1 MVRKVGRNDRCPCG
15 SGEKYKRCCID
26 HKPGDAGV
34 PQGRE
39 RPTPVEAIAA
49 KQGDFAQR
57 LQGRDDTYA
66 QLVGKAFAHEHVGMD
81 LHSTSA
87 LNDDE
92 RAELRA
98 LAPAAVAAYE
108 HEMQEVTDRLRE
120 LVAQGHPFHV
130 LSSTVMANL
139 MAAPGSYYE
148 PTHHGF
154 ESFVE
159 LVGGLLLTQPPS
171 AAREPA
177 SAEVLSAIQ
186 EQMARLQDL
195 IVLRNLAAQHDEAHE
210 TGGLRFSGVL
220 QWTTVRGTS
229 FEHHGAD
236 LARAVYGPFD
246 DWCLKRYGFTAEDVL
261 RVGAAADRWS
271 TDRVNEL
278 LQEAHAFADRIGEKM
293 SDTALRDALSAEEL
307 SRLDAPGMAESLG
320 LQAFTEILSEG
331 IGDASAFSVDDLVG
345 DHLPRER
352 VGAVLSELS
361 LSVGGLEPSEYRGLF
376 DRSPLVERPFVEFEE
391 RYLLPIPGM
400 VLRDTLGLLETRLV
414 NGGPRSFS
422 MSRAKTLDALAV
434 DYLVALLPGGQGFVN
449 LFYEGTELDGLVIF
463 ERTAFVVEGK
473 GTPLSVAAERG
484 DLERLRRDIG
494 RAVEEAWTQGK
505 RARDYLLREGAPAV
519 FVDDS
524 GTELVR
530 LEPGQIDD
538 VVIVNPTV
546 HELAGH
552 ASQLPRL
559 RHLGLFADGEYPW
572 SVFINDLR
580 VIAETADNA
589 AVFLH
594 YLIWRARLPLG
605 EQVTATDELD
615 LWASYLLSERFGS
628 LAAGGHYIVGNSTT
642 DFDAY
647 YNGLLGN
654 GPPAPKPRKMLK
666 EPVKSFVD
674 RMANERPPG
683 WRSAAGTCLD
693 LSIAEMAYV
702 CGRAPAICDTA
713 QEHRRTG
720 FEEVGRVRLVG
731 VPRGDALE
739 QVIADAEGASGDAT
753 FHIYMQAADDGAPQ
767 VIAATTVRPV
777 TFELS
782 DYEKRCLQE
791 LAREQQPYNA

>member
-1 MVRKVGRNDRCPCG
+1 VGKIGRNDRCPCG

-26 HKPGDAGV
+26 RKLGDAAV
-34 PQGRE
+34 PRGRE

-49 KQGDFAQR
+49 KRADFAQR
-57 LQGRDDTYA
+57 LQARDDTYA
-66 QLVGKAFAHEHVGMD
+66 QLVGKGFAHEQVGMD
-81 LHSTSA
+81 LRSTLA
-87 LNDDE
+87 LTDDE

-98 LAPAAVAAYE
+98 LAPAALAAYQ

-120 LVAQGHPFHV
+120 LVAQGHPLHV
-130 LSSTVMANL
+130 LSSIVMANL
-139 MAAPGSYYE
+139 MAPPGAYYE

-159 LVGGLLLTQPPS
+159 LVGGLLLTQPPPT
-171 AAREPA
+171 AREPA
-177 SAEVLSAIQ
+177 SAEVLSAIH
-186 EQMARLQDL
+186 EQMAALQDL
-195 IVLRNLAAQHDEAHE
+195 IVLRNLAAQQDEAPE

-229 FEHHGAD
+229 FEHHRAD
-236 LARAVYGPFD
+236 LARAIYGPFD
-246 DWCLKRYGFTAEDVL
+246 AWCLKRYGFTAEDVL
-261 RVGAAADRWS
+261 RVGAAADQWS
-271 TDRVNEL
+271 TDRFNEL
-278 LQEAHAFADRIGEKM
+278 LQEAHAFADRIQATM
-293 SDTALRDALSAEEL
+293 SDTTLRAALSAEEL
-307 SRLDAPGMAESLG
+307 ARLDAPGMSESVRFR
-320 LQAFTEILSEG
+320 AFTEVISEG
-331 IGDASAFSVDDLVG
+331 ISDASAFCVDDLVG
-345 DHLPRER
+345 DDLPRER
-352 VGAVLSELS
+352 VEAVLNELS
-361 LSVGGLEPSEYRGLF
+361 VSVGGLEASEYRGLF
-376 DRSPLVERPFVEFEE
+376 DRSPLVERPFVEFEG

-400 VLRDTLGLLETRLV
+400 VLRDTVGLLENRLV

-422 MSRAKTLDALAV
+422 TSRAKTLDALAV
-434 DYLVALLPGGQGFVN
+434 DYLVALLPSGRGFVN

-473 GTPLSVAAERG
+473 GTPLSAAAQRG
-484 DLERLRRDIG
+484 DLERLRRDVE

-505 RARDYLLREGAPAV
+505 RARDYILGEDAPAV

-530 LEPGQIDD
+530 LEPGQIDE
-538 VVIVNPTV
+538 VVILNPTI
-546 HELAGH
+546 HQLAGH

-559 RHLGLFADGEYPW
+559 RILGLFADGEYPW

-594 YLIWRARLPLG
+594 YLIWRGRLPLG
-605 EQVTATDELD
+605 EQVTAADELD

-628 LAAGGHYIVGNSTT
+628 LADGGHYLVGNATT

-654 GPPAPKPRKMLK
+654 GPPAPKPRKMLE
-666 EPVKSFVD
+666 EPVKSFVE
-674 RMANERPPG
+674 RMADERPPG
-683 WRSAAGTCLD
+683 WRRAAGTCLD
-693 LSIAEMAYV
+693 LSILEMAYV

-713 QEHRRTG
+713 QQHRRTG
-720 FEEVGRVRLVG
+720 FEEVGRVRLVR

-739 QVIADAEGASGDAT
+739 QVITDAEDISGEAT

-767 VIAATTVRPV
+767 VIEAKTVGPV

-782 DYEKRCLQE
+782 GYEKRCLQE
-791 LAREQQPYNA
+791 LAREQQP

>member
-1 MVRKVGRNDRCPCG
+1 VEKIGRNEPCPCG

-26 HKPGDAGV
+26 SKLGDTGA
-34 PQGRE
+34 PQRRE

-49 KQGDFAQR
+49 KQADFAQR
-57 LQGRDDTYA
+57 LQARDDRYA

-87 LNDDE
+87 LKDDE

-98 LAPAAVAAYE
+98 LAPAAFAAYQ

-120 LVAQGHPFHV
+120 LVAQGHPLHV
-130 LSSTVMANL
+130 LSNIVMANL
-139 MAAPGSYYE
+139 MAAPGAYYE

-154 ESFVE
+154 ESLVE

-177 SAEVLSAIQ
+177 SVEVLSAIQ
-186 EQMARLQDL
+186 KQLAHLQDL
-195 IVLRNLAAQHDEAHE
+195 IVLRNLAAQQDEAPE
-210 TGGLRFSGVL
+210 AGGLRFSGVL
-220 QWTTVRGTS
+220 HWTTVRGTS

-236 LARAVYGPFD
+236 LARAIYGPFN

-271 TDRVNEL
+271 TDRFNEL
-278 LQEAHAFADRIGEKM
+278 LQEAHAFSDRIQAELR
-293 SDTALRDALSAEEL
+293 DTALRDALSAEEL
-307 SRLDAPGMAESLG
+307 SRLDAPGISKSLG
-320 LQAFTEILSEG
+320 FQAFTEVLSEG
-331 IGDASAFSVDDLVG
+331 VGNASAFSVDDLVG
-345 DHLPRER
+345 EDLPRER
-352 VGAVLSELS
+352 VEAVLSELS
-361 LSVGGLEPSEYRGLF
+361 VSVGGLEPNEYRGLF
-376 DRSPLVERPFVEFEE
+376 DRSPLVERPFVQFEE

-400 VLRDTLGLLETRLV
+400 VLRDTVGLLETRLL

-422 MSRAKTLDALAV
+422 TSRAKTLDALAV
-434 DYLVALLPGGQGFVN
+434 EYLVALLPGSQGFVN

-473 GTPLSVAAERG
+473 GTPLSAAAQRG

-505 RARDYLLREGAPAV
+505 RARDYVLGEDAPAV

-530 LEPGQIDD
+530 LEPGQIDE

-559 RHLGLFADGEYPW
+559 RHLGLFADDEYPW

-605 EQVTATDELD
+605 ERIMATDELD

-628 LAAGGHYIVGNSTT
+628 LADGGHYVVGNSST

-647 YNGLLGN
+647 YNGLFGN
-654 GPPAPKPRKMLK
+654 GPPAPKPRKMLE
-666 EPVKSFVD
+666 EPVKSFVERVAD
-674 RMANERPPG
+674 ERPPG

-693 LSIAEMAYV
+693 LSILEMAYV
-702 CGRAPAICDTA
+702 CGRAPAICDSA
-713 QEHRRTG
+713 QAHRRSG
-720 FEEVGRVRLVG
+720 FEDVGRVRLVG

-739 QVIADAEGASGDAT
+739 RVIADAEGISGDAT
-753 FHIYMQAADDGAPQ
+753 FHIYMQAGDDGAPQ
-767 VIAATTVRPV
+767 IIAAKTVRPV

-791 LAREQQPYNA
+791 LAREQP